1 MQGASHMLLEEPVR
15 LASVLAPAKPVSAA
29 ACSPLPPVR
38 PDIHFSRSL
47 TALQI
52 FRLRRPCVR
61 THLLWGR
68 LQPLHLDVLIIVESR
83 CFFGRLVRPI
93 WCAERPGRVSRKC
106 GDPFR
111 K

>member
-61 THLLWGR
+61 AHLQWGR
-68 LQPLHLDVLIIVESR
+68 LHPLHLGVLIIVGSR
-83 CFFGRLVRPI
+83 CVFVWLLRSDLVRGE
-93 WCAERPGRVSRKC
+93 AEHGFAEMRGSIS
-106 GDPFR
+106 
-111 K
+111 